1 MSIAARPSESP
12 SAGTDAAFAARPS
25 GGPPAEPS
33 HDPATGEIRGSVA
46 HTPPARVDALL
57 EAAKRAA
64 PALAEA
70 SPTGR
75 SAWIDAAS
83 AAVLE
88 HADELVAIA
97 EEETR
102 LGLPRLTGELER
114 AAAQACFYAGVAVE
128 GSYLDVRLDEAPA
141 GSLARWNV
149 PLGPVAVFGA
159 SNFPFGFGVFG
170 HDVASALAAGCP
182 VVVKAHPAHPR
193 LSAAIAEVVGTAL
206 TAAGAPEGAY
216 ALVVGFDAGLRIV
229 DSPLVAAVCFTG
241 SQAGGMALVERAA
254 RRGVPVFAEMGTVNP
269 VFVSPAAE
277 ARRDEIAAGFVGS
290 YTLGAG
296 QFCTK
301 PGLLLA
307 PAGQGYPDAIR
318 SSLDGVAPAPLLT
331 GAIARR
337 FRESVAGLHAAAG
350 ATDSDR
356 APVADPLAGFAV
368 APALVT
374 ARIDDLT
381 EGSPLL
387 EECFGPVAVVAEY
400 ETVDEALEAL
410 TRLQPSLAA
419 SVFTAGVPEHDDA
432 ATAAAVRALLPRVG
446 RVAVDA
452 WPTGVIGTWAQQH
465 GGPWPA
471 TSRPEATSVGAGAL
485 DRFLRPVTV
494 QNARAGLIPA
504 FVSRENPWSIPLRI
518 DGRLHLPH
526 PASAPE
532 TETTP

>member
-1 MSIAARPSESP
+1 VSLAERQGERGAASTATTASP
-12 SAGTDAAFAARPS
+12 AA
-25 GGPPAEPS
+25 PPAADPS

-57 EAAKRAA
+57 EAAALAA
-64 PALAEA
+64 PVLAA
-70 SPTGR
+70 SSPTER

-88 HADELVAIA
+88 HADELVQIA

-114 AAAQACFYAGVAVE
+114 AAAQARFYAGVAVE
-128 GSYLDVRLDEAPA
+128 GSYLDVRLDDAPA

-206 TAAGAPEGAY
+206 WAAGAPEGAY
-216 ALVVGFDAGLRIV
+216 ALVVGFDAGLQIV
-229 DSPLVAAVCFTG
+229 DDPRIAVVCFTG
-241 SQAGGMALVERAA
+241 SQAGGLALVERAA

-269 VFVSPAAE
+269 VFVSPAAA

-318 SSLDGVAPAPLLT
+318 SALGGVAPAPLLT
-331 GAIARR
+331 GAIVAR
-337 FRESVAGLHAAAG
+337 FGETVAELHAAAG
-350 ATDSDR
+350 TDN
-356 APVADPLAGFAV
+356 PVADPLAGFTV

-374 ARIDDLT
+374 AQIGDLT

-387 EECFGPVAVVAEY
+387 EECFGPFAVVAEY
-400 ETVDEALEAL
+400 ESVDEALAAL
-410 TRLQPSLAA
+410 ARLQPSLAA
-419 SVFTAGVPEHDDA
+419 SVFTSADPEPGEPDS
-432 ATAAAVRALLPRVG
+432 AAASAVRTLIPRVG

-518 DGRLHLPH
+518 DGRLHLPR

>member
-1 MSIAARPSESP
+1 MSLAEREDERPAASTASP
-12 SAGTDAAFAARPS
+12 SASPAADPS
-25 GGPPAEPS
+25 Y
-33 HDPATGEIRGSVA
+33 DPATGEIRGSVA

-57 EAAKRAA
+57 EAAALAA
-64 PALAEA
+64 PVLAA
-70 SPTGR
+70 SSPAER

-88 HADELVAIA
+88 HADELVQIA

-102 LGLPRLTGELER
+102 LGLPRLPGELER
-114 AAAQACFYAGVAVE
+114 AATQARFYAGVAVE
-128 GSYLDVRLDEAPA
+128 GSYLDVRLDDAPA

-182 VVVKAHPAHPR
+182 VVVKAHLAHPR
-193 LSAAIAEVVGTAL
+193 LSAALAEVVGTAL
-206 TAAGAPEGAY
+206 RAAGAPEGAY
-216 ALVVGFDAGLRIV
+216 ALVVGFDAGLQIV
-229 DSPLVAAVCFTG
+229 DDPRIAVVCFTG
-241 SQAGGMALVERAA
+241 SQAGGLALVERAA

-318 SSLDGVAPAPLLT
+318 SALDGVAPAPLLT
-331 GAIARR
+331 AAIAAR
-337 FRESVAGLHAAAG
+337 FGETVAGLHAAAG
-350 ATDSDR
+350 SS
-356 APVADPLAGFAV
+356 APVADPLAGFSV

-374 ARIDDLT
+374 AQIGDLT

-400 ETVDEALEAL
+400 ESVDEALAAL
-410 TRLQPSLAA
+410 ARLQPSLAA
-419 SVFTAGVPEHDDA
+419 SVFTSADPEPGEPGEPDEPD
-432 ATAAAVRALLPRVG
+432 TAAASAVRTLIPRVG

-518 DGRLHLPH
+518 DGRLHLPR